1 MIASSPNTDRPSTDR
16 RDPPGVTADRI
27 VATEALIRARIRCT
41 PVIRVDGAELGL
53 AAGPLLLKL
62 EHLQHSGS
70 FKARGAFANLLLRPV
85 PASGVVAASGGN
97 HGAAV
102 ACAARALGVPATI
115 FVPTVSS
122 PAKIGRIRDYGAELV
137 VTGDTYSD
145 ALAAS
150 RDWAATRD
158 ALEVHAFDQV
168 ETMLG
173 TGTLAVELQRQAPD
187 ADTVVCAVGG
197 GGLLAGLAAGS
208 VPGTRV
214 IGVEPVTSPTLT
226 RALAAG
232 RPVDAPTGGVAVDAL
247 APRRVGEQTFAVITA
262 HAPEV
267 LLVDDADIL
276 RAQSLLWERLRIVA
290 EPAGAAGLAALVSGQ
305 ITPTTDGVVAI
316 VVSGA
321 NTTAVALGTPN
332 G

>member
-1 MIASSPNTDRPSTDR
+1 MSATHESIQRTVDRA
-16 RDPPGVTADRI
+16 GIEAV
-27 VATEALIRARIRCT
+27 EALIRPRVRRT
-41 PVIRVDGAELGL
+41 PVIRLDRSEFGSGAGRLV
-53 AAGPLLLKL
+53 LKL
-62 EHLQHSGS
+62 EQLQHSGS

-102 ACAARALGVPATI
+102 ACAASTLGVPATI

-122 PAKIGRIRDYGAELV
+122 PAKIERIRGYGAELV

-150 RDWAATRD
+150 RDWAASRD

-214 IGVEPVTSPTLT
+214 IGVEPVASPTLT

-267 LLVDDADIL
+267 VLVEDADIL
-276 RAQSLLWERLRIVA
+276 RAQWLLWERLRVVA
-290 EPAGAAGLAALVSGQ
+290 EPAGVPGLAALGRGPVTAS
-305 ITPTTDGVVAI
+305 TDGVVP
-316 VVSGA
+316 VV
-321 NTTAVALGTPN
+321 
-332 G
+332 